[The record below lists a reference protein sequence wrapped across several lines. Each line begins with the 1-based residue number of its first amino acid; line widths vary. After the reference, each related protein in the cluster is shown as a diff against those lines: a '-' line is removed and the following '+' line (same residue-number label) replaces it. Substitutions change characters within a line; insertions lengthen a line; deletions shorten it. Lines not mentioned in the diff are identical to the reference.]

1 MIVLKFVSSLPPS
14 GPRSNDRDPLFG
26 SISVPYGMEVQ
37 DLLVE
42 PKFAVAELQVQP
54 AYHVSLASFTA
65 PM

>member
-1 MIVLKFVSSLPPS
+1 
-14 GPRSNDRDPLFG
+14 
-26 SISVPYGMEVQ
+26 MEVQ